1 MKRWIELQV
10 EVDQEAVEAVS
21 EVLSRYGFG
30 GGIAID
36 EAIDVDAGGDGYRLR
51 LDQPVR
57 VKTYLPAEDLAGDA
71 IAAIRDALDHLSFL
85 RPIGP
90 LRLQTLEEEDWAN
103 AWKEHFHVH
112 HVGQRIVIKPTWR
125 EYTPAAD
132 ERVIELDPGMA
143 FGTGLH
149 PTTRLCLA
157 ALEDHL
163 RPGQSVLDLGTGSG
177 ILAIAAARLG
187 ANPVY
192 ALDIDPVAVAV
203 AASNVQANGVESIVR
218 VRQGTLEG
226 SRGDESWPMNDGQR
240 AFDRIVANL
249 IARVLI
255 DLAGPLAAALAADG
269 VLIASGII
277 ADRTDDVIAAFAAAG
292 LTGIERRQEG
302 DWIALIA
309 RRQS

>member
-1 MKRWIELQV
+1 MNRWIELQV
-10 EVDQEAVEAVS
+10 EVDREAVEAVS

-36 EAIDVDAGGDGYRLR
+36 EAIDVDAGGDGYQLR

-57 VKTYLPAEDLAGDA
+57 VKTYLPAGDVSGDA

-90 LRLQTLEEEDWAN
+90 LLLNTLAEEDWAN

-112 HVGQRIVIKPTWR
+112 RIGRRIVIKPSWR
-125 EYTPAAD
+125 EYRPAAD
-132 ERVIELDPGMA
+132 DLVIELDPGMA

-157 ALEDHL
+157 ALEEHV

-187 ANPVY
+187 ADPVY
-192 ALDIDPVAVAV
+192 ALDIDPVAAAV
-203 AASNVQANGVESIVR
+203 AASNVQTNRVEGVVR
-218 VRQGTLEG
+218 VRQGTLED
-226 SRGDESWPMNDGQR
+226 RSWRTDDGPQ
-240 AFDRIVANL
+240 AFDLIVANI
-249 IARVLI
+249 IARVVI
-255 DLAGPLAAALAADG
+255 ELAGPLAAALAPAG
-269 VLIASGII
+269 TLIASGII
-277 ADRTDDVIAAFAAAG
+277 ADRADDVIAAFTAAG
-292 LTGIERRQEG
+292 FSRIGRQQEG

-309 RRQS
+309 QR